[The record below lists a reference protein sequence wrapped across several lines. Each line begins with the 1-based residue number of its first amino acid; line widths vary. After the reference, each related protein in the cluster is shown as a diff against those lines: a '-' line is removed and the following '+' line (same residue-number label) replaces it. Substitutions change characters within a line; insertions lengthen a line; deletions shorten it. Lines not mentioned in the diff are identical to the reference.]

1 METLMIKA
9 IREFKK
15 QFKGC
20 EIRSICIYEGT
31 GSFKNWQD
39 GLFHIEYVEVSCG
52 NYKSFDI
59 LVSKD

>member
-39 GLFHIEYVEVSCG
+39 GLFHIEYVEIAG
-52 NYKSFDI
+52 GEYKSTDI
-59 LVSKD
+59 CVER